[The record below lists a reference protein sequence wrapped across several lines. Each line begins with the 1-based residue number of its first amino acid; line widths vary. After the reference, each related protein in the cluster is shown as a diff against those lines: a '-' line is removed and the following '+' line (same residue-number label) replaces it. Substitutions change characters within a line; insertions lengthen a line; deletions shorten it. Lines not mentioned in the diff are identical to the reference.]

1 MNALLENSDH
11 WQSLWERFIDGDK
24 KAFALI
30 YEDNID
36 GLFQYGSKLHP
47 DESTV
52 KDAIQE
58 VFYDFYIKRK
68 SIQKSHSIKFY
79 LLLALKRNLIRK
91 LQAER
96 KQQVNNEEDDFYS
109 EPETNPEYQTIK
121 KESEKELEEKIKNA
135 LLKLPA
141 KQKEAVY
148 LRFDETLPY
157 EEIAK
162 ILNISVESAR
172 TLVYRAIKTI
182 KKILKTQGSIVL
194 LSFFKKKQ

>member
-1 MNALLENSDH
+1 MNALVENSDH

-30 YEDNID
+30 YEDNIN

-148 LRFDETLPY
+148 LRFDETLP
-157 EEIAK
+157 
-162 ILNISVESAR
+162 
-172 TLVYRAIKTI
+172 
-182 KKILKTQGSIVL
+182 
-194 LSFFKKKQ
+194 

>member
-1 MNALLENSDH
+1 M
-11 WQSLWERFIDGDK
+11 
-24 KAFALI
+24 
-30 YEDNID
+30 
-36 GLFQYGSKLHP
+36 HP
-47 DESTV
+47 DESSV

-121 KESEKELEEKIKNA
+121 KESEKELQEKIKNA

-162 ILNISVESAR
+162 ILDISVESAR

-194 LSFFKKKQ
+194 LTFFKKKQ